1 MLSITGINKILRRIM
16 ETGGLTPA
24 MEEDIKKLQDEFNER
39 EGILKQYGETFDG
52 EDVEEYEFKGKE
64 VEASDEY
71 KSKYEELHQ
80 RYLDRFFGGVKEGI
94 DEDLEQEN
102 EMLEGQEEIDES
114 EETIDGLFS

>member
-1 MLSITGINKILRRIM
+1 MLSITAINKILRRIM
-16 ETGGLTPA
+16 ETGGLTPS

-52 EDVEEYEFKGKE
+52 EDVEDYEFKGKE

-80 RYLDRFFGGVKEGI
+80 RYLDRFFGGAKEEI
-94 DEDLEQEN
+94 MEDNKEDLE
-102 EMLEGQEEIDES
+102 
-114 EETIDGLFS
+114 EETKNLEKDEESIDSLFE